1 MNDSPMPDALMHFFV
16 FDVGVAVLFVF
27 TLVRRSLCLE
37 SSSQDKIGRQPPTQE
52 GVCCSYSTLVEEF
65 IFSCKYVYRQFS
77 I

>member
-37 SSSQDKIGRQPPTQE
+37 SSSQDKIGRQHMR
-52 GVCCSYSTLVEEF
+52 VSAVHILLL
-65 IFSCKYVYRQFS
+65 
-77 I
+77 